1 LSKFLFKPM
10 KKNAV
15 IGLLIFTATIFVF
28 SCSKLEPSLP
38 ADDQTLD
45 GPIEGLTAA
54 QYAQHLRGDVAFTD
68 EVFTRISG
76 LGPVFVAT
84 SCGSCHLGEG
94 KGHPFTTLTRFGQ
107 TDSTG
112 NKFLHLGGPQLQD
125 RALPGFMPEQIPAG
139 ATSSRSLP
147 PANSGLGFIELV
159 SDADIVAMSDPNDV
173 DGDGIKGIPNWNDI
187 PAYAAIRPNAIT
199 RNGKYICRFGKKGS
213 VYNLLQQTVN
223 AYNQDMGITS
233 AFEPKDVYTG
243 LDIEPEISLNKVHD
257 VVFYLQTLK
266 VPIQRNTGDA
276 DVIAGKQIFINANC
290 SGCHKPEL
298 KTSVSPVA
306 ALSNKTFSPYT
317 DLLLHDMGA
326 ALDDGYTEGTA
337 KTNAWR
343 TPALWGL
350 GLSPNSQGGQYFLM
364 HDGRAKSIEQAIQ
377 LHGGEAS
384 NSKNKFSALTDAEKQ
399 KLILFLKSL

>member
-1 LSKFLFKPM
+1 M
-10 KKNAV
+10 KKSLV
-15 IGLLIFTATIFVF
+15 LVLLIVTVTSFVL
-28 SCSKLEPSLP
+28 SCSKLEPALP
-38 ADDQTLD
+38 ADDETLD
-45 GPIEGLTAA
+45 GPVAGLTNA
-54 QYAQHLRGDVAFTD
+54 QNARHLRGDVAFTD
-68 EVFTRISG
+68 EVFARATG

-107 TDSTG
+107 TDSSG
-112 NKFLHLGGPQLQD
+112 NKFMHLGGPQLQD
-125 RALPGFMPEQIPAG
+125 RALPGYVPEKIPSG
-139 ATSSRSLP
+139 ATSSRFLP

-159 SDADIVAMSDPNDV
+159 SDADIIAMSDPNDLN
-173 DGDGIKGIPNWNDI
+173 GDGIKGLPNWNNV
-187 PAYAAIRPNAIT
+187 PAYAVIRSNAIT

-213 VYNLLQQTVN
+213 VYDLLQQTVN

-233 AFEPKDVYTG
+233 AFEPKDVYSG

-266 VPIQRNTGDA
+266 VPLQRNANDA
-276 DVIAGKQIFINANC
+276 DMITGKQLFIDANC

-298 KTSVSPVA
+298 KTGASPIE
-306 ALSNKTFSPYT
+306 ALSNKIFSPYT

-337 KTNAWR
+337 KTSAWR

-364 HDGRAKSIEQAIQ
+364 HDGRARSIEEAIQ
-377 LHGGEAS
+377 LHGGEAA
-384 NSKNKFSALTDAEKQ
+384 NSKNKFNALSDVEKQ
-399 KLILFLKSL
+399 KLIRFLKSL